1 MGNHADSSNG
11 TLQTCCKAAENDY
24 PCIDCRDTARV
35 DCRDTARIDCR
46 DTAEATQEV
55 CRSTSADQQQR
66 VSDTIHGVRPK
77 SAYLLPDIVHQT
89 AARGVLHDKVED
101 VVGEV
106 HVQQADDAGMLQ
118 A

>member
-1 MGNHADSSNG
+1 MALYRLAARLLKTITHALTAE
-11 TLQTCCKAAENDY
+11 TLLR
-24 PCIDCRDTARV
+24 I

-66 VSDTIHGVRPK
+66 VSDTIHGLRPK

-89 AARGVLHDKVED
+89 AAGGVLHDKVED